1 MSPRNGVE
9 EGKIEMM
16 CHFGVVWEGEMVRVC
31 YAAGFGEFGTG
42 FGAPQQEGWMEFV
55 HVPICWQGLAAGYPC
70 LTRGRVHPLSW
81 LYLHASFDVVGGQ
94 GNTKVLV

>member
-1 MSPRNGVE
+1 VSPRNGVE

-42 FGAPQQEGWMEFV
+42 FGAPQQEGWM
-55 HVPICWQGLAAGYPC
+55 
-70 LTRGRVHPLSW
+70 
-81 LYLHASFDVVGGQ
+81 
-94 GNTKVLV
+94 